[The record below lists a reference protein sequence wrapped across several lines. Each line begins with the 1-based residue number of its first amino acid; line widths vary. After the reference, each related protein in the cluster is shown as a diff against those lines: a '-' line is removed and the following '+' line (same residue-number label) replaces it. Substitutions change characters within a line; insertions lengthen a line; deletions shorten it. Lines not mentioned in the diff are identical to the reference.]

1 MYLKSIEMQGFKSFP
16 DRTKLIFDPGHK
28 GSDQVVA
35 DGTSVGVTVIV
46 GPNGSGKSNIAD
58 AMRWVLGEISSK
70 TLRSS
75 KMEDVIFGGADS
87 RRPMGYAEV
96 SVTFDNTSDFGK
108 LDCPYDEVTVTRRY
122 FRAGESEY
130 LINRK
135 AVRLKDIYE
144 LFLNTGI
151 GRDGYSIIGQGRIAD
166 MVSRK
171 SEERRSVFE
180 DASGIAKYRV
190 KKNEAER
197 KLKATEDN
205 LVRVRDI
212 FAEVEAQLIPQEK
225 EANKARKGI
234 VLLEAKK
241 RADISLWLYD
251 TEHLSREIAEAT
263 TLRSHAAFDLNQAEE
278 AVEALDVQRARLSEM
293 TQGSRAASEELLSR
307 ITAMTES
314 QHSLDSS
321 YRVAETTMRHTEE
334 MIAAAGDTRDA
345 LSRQLDAD
353 KAELEAHRA
362 ECRRLGE
369 ALEALENRSA
379 ANDEEIA
386 TLNQRVERLSDL
398 IDSAAED
405 IRDRE
410 EKLMDLRVSLSVLET
425 TRDSDSDR
433 NSGILSEI
441 EELET
446 TSRALQKEVDDHQR
460 VVDKYNEKIESI
472 REEITVAEARMTTL
486 NEEYGDLHES
496 HNSAILRRDSV
507 IQRINTYRAME
518 AQMEG
523 YADAVKFVMKSYK
536 EGRITGYNGAPCGRI
551 YGPLSQ
557 LISVEQ
563 DYITA
568 VETALGTNLQNIVV
582 EDEDTAKAAMYALK
596 RANAGRTTFYP
607 LTSMRPSLETE
618 EMRRAAGF
626 AGYVAVAD
634 TLVSCDDKYSGVLS
648 ALLGRTLVFDHIDNA
663 TAMAKAL
670 KYRVRVVTLDGQQ
683 INVGGSFTGGSTGRK
698 NGALSRAAEIK
709 RLEED
714 LKGLESA
721 VTDTEAKLTALREQI
736 KRVDD
741 DKNSL
746 EDKRDLTRAIMAGE
760 VDKLSRSRANLDAN
774 EALLTRVR
782 DDSEAI
788 LRQNEANET
797 AMASLRAEEKGLE
810 QTLSELRTLR
820 SEKAA
825 ERGDCEDRVD
835 QLESAQTRLLIDISA
850 ARKDV
855 ETRETLAALCEER
868 MASTHN
874 NVTVNEERVAA
885 YRQKLEDATKAQAEN
900 RRQFAAGEEALAAL
914 IAERAKTDENS
925 AAFEQK
931 LNTVNTRLRE
941 EMDRKENL
949 FREFTTADG
958 KLNGLQSEMDKL
970 SGKLWEDYELSRADA
985 VALGYPPVT
994 PENRREVVATQTD
1007 CRNKLRFIGHF
1018 DPDAVEKYNETKNRY
1033 DTMSTQLS
1041 DLEKSQRDLM
1051 QVIGRLE
1058 GEMKTAFVDAFNK
1071 INENFAVTFS
1081 ELFGGGSAEITL
1093 SDPENVLESGI
1104 EIKAAPPGK
1113 IIKNLMQLSG
1123 GEQAF
1128 IGVALFFAILKV
1140 NPTPF
1145 CILDEIEAA
1154 LDEVNVERL
1163 AQYIKRYSDET
1174 QFIMITHRR
1183 GTMAAATRLY
1193 GVTMPERG
1201 ISKVLALD
1209 VADIAKN
1216 KENDWN
1222 GLFN

>member
-16 DRTKLIFDPGHK
+16 DRTKLVFDPGHK
-28 GSDQVVA
+28 GSDQMVT
-35 DGTSVGVTVIV
+35 DGSVGVTVIV

-212 FAEVEAQLIPQEK
+212 FAEVESQILPLEK

-251 TEHLSREIAEAT
+251 TEHLTGEINEASELRGHAE
-263 TLRSHAAFDLNQAEE
+263 FDLRQAEE
-278 AVEALDVQRARLSEM
+278 AVEALDVQRERLTEM
-293 TQGSRAASEELLSR
+293 TKGSRAASEELLGK
-307 ITAMTES
+307 ITSLTES
-314 QHSLDSS
+314 QHDLDSR
-321 YRVAETTMRHTEE
+321 YRVTETTMRHTEE
-334 MIAAAGDTRDA
+334 MISAAGDTRAA

-353 KAELEAHRA
+353 RTELEAHRA
-362 ECRRLGE
+362 ECQKLGE
-369 ALEALENRSA
+369 ALEALEQRSA
-379 ANDEEIA
+379 ANNEEIDA
-386 TLNQRVERLSDL
+386 LNTRIDKLTEL
-398 IDSAAED
+398 IDSAAAD
-405 IRDRE
+405 IRARE
-410 EKLMDLRVSLSVLET
+410 EALMDLRVSLSVLET

-441 EELET
+441 EELEA
-446 TSRALQKEVDDHQR
+446 TSRALQTEVDSCQR
-460 VVDKYNEKIESI
+460 VVDKYNDKINGYG
-472 REEITVAEARMTTL
+472 EEIAAAEKQLTAL
-486 NEEYGDLHES
+486 NEESGNLYES
-496 HNSAILRRDSV
+496 RNTAILRRDSV
-507 IQRINTYRAME
+507 TQRITTYRAME
-518 AQMEG
+518 AQLEG
-523 YADAVKFVMKSYK
+523 YADAVKFVMKSYR
-536 EGRITGYNGAPCGRI
+536 EGRITGYNGAPCGKI

-563 DYITA
+563 DYVTA
-568 VETALGTNLQNIVV
+568 VETALGANLQNIVV

-607 LTSMRPSLETE
+607 LTSMRPSSETDD
-618 EMRRAAGF
+618 MKRASGF
-626 AGYVAVAD
+626 AGFVAVAD
-634 TLVSCDDKYSGVLS
+634 TLVACDEKYRGVLS
-648 ALLGRTLVFDHIDNA
+648 SLLGRTLVFDHIDHA
-663 TAMAKAL
+663 TAMAKTL

-683 INVGGSFTGGSTGRK
+683 INVGGSFTGGSAGRK
-698 NGALSRAAEIK
+698 NGSLSRAAEIK
-709 RLEED
+709 RMEED
-714 LKGLESA
+714 LKGLETA
-721 VTDTEAKLTALREQI
+721 VTEAESRLAALREQI
-736 KRVDD
+736 KRTDD
-741 DKNSL
+741 DKNAL

-760 VDKLSRSRANLDAN
+760 TDKLSRARANLDAN

-782 DDSEAI
+782 EDSEAI
-788 LRQNEANET
+788 LRQNEENEN
-797 AMASLRAEEKGLE
+797 AMATLRAEETGLE
-810 QTLSELRTLR
+810 QALTELKTLR
-820 SEKAA
+820 EEKAA

-835 QLESAQTRLLIDISA
+835 QLETAQTTLLIEISA

-855 ETRETLAALCEER
+855 ETRETLASICEER
-868 MASTHN
+868 MASTQSD
-874 NVTVNEERVAA
+874 VTVNEERVEA
-885 YRQKLEDATKAQAEN
+885 YRQKLAEAAESQAEN
-900 RRQFAAGEEALAAL
+900 RRLFEEGEKALSAL
-914 IAERAKTDENS
+914 LADRARADENS
-925 AAFEQK
+925 AAYEQK

-949 FREFTTADG
+949 FREFTTADS
-958 KLNGLQSEMDKL
+958 KLTALQAEMDKL
-970 SGKLWEDYELSRADA
+970 SGKLWEDYEMSRAEA

-1033 DTMSTQLS
+1033 DTMSAQLS
-1041 DLEKSQRDLM
+1041 DLEKSQRELM
-1051 QVIGRLE
+1051 GIIGRLE

-1093 SDPENVLESGI
+1093 SDPDNVLESGI

-1201 ISKVLALD
+1201 ISKVLTLD

-1222 GLFN
+1222 GLFS

>member
-16 DRTKLIFDPGHK
+16 DRTKLVFDPGHK

-135 AVRLKDIYE
+135 SVRLKDIYE

-190 KKNEAER
+190 KKNESER
-197 KLKATEDN
+197 KLKNTEEN

-212 FAEVEAQLIPQEK
+212 FAEVEAQVGPLER
-225 EANKARKGI
+225 EANKARKG
-234 VLLEAKK
+234 LALYETKK

-251 TEHLSREIAEAT
+251 TERLAREITEAT
-263 TLRSHAAFDLNQAEE
+263 DLRNHSEFDLRQAEE
-278 AVEALDVQRARLSEM
+278 AVEALDVQQARLTEM
-293 TQGSRAASEELLSR
+293 TRGSRATSEELQNR
-307 ITAMTES
+307 ITELTAA
-314 QHSLDSS
+314 QHKLDSE
-321 YRVAETTMRHTEE
+321 YRVNETTMHHTEE
-334 MIAAAGDTRDA
+334 MIAAAGETRAA
-345 LSRQLDAD
+345 LERQLEAD
-353 KAELEAHRA
+353 TAELNAHSQKC
-362 ECRRLGE
+362 EELGRVL
-369 ALEALENRSA
+369 ADLEGQSA
-379 ANDEEIA
+379 ANAEEIK
-386 TLNQRVERLSDL
+386 TLNARIEELETL
-398 IDSAAED
+398 IDTAAED
-405 IRDRE
+405 IRARE
-410 EKLMDLRVSLSVLET
+410 AALMDIRVSISVLKT

-441 EELET
+441 EEYEN

-460 VVDKYNEKIESI
+460 VVDGYNERIEKIA
-472 REEITVAEARMTTL
+472 REITEAEARLTEL
-486 NEEYGDLHES
+486 NEQYGYLHEA
-496 HNSAILRRDSV
+496 HNNAILRRDSTH
-507 IQRINTYRAME
+507 QRISTFRAME
-518 AQMEG
+518 SQFEG
-523 YADAVKFVMKSYK
+523 YADAVKFVMKQYRD
-536 EGRITGYNGAPCGRI
+536 GQITGFGGRPCGKI

-557 LISVEQ
+557 LINVAET
-563 DYITA
+563 YVTA
-568 VETALGTNLQNIVV
+568 VETALGSNLQNIVV

-607 LTSMRPSLETE
+607 LTSMRGSTETP
-618 EMRRAAGF
+618 EMKQAAGF
-626 AGYVAVAD
+626 EGYIAVAD
-634 TLVSCDDKYSGVLS
+634 TLVTCDSRYREVLS
-648 ALLGRTLVFDHIDNA
+648 SMLGRTLVFDTIDHANV
-663 TAMAKAL
+663 MAKAL

-683 INVGGSFTGGSTGRK
+683 INVGGSFTGGSAGRK
-698 NGALSRAAEIK
+698 NSSLSRAAEIK
-709 RLEED
+709 RLEAD
-714 LKGLESA
+714 LSTLEENVKSS
-721 VTDTEAKLTALREQI
+721 EAKLTALRADI
-736 KRVDD
+736 KKTDD
-741 DKNSL
+741 EKNSL

-760 VDKLSRSRANLDAN
+760 VDRLSRAKANLDAN
-774 EALLTRVR
+774 EALLTRVKE
-782 DDSEAI
+782 DSEAI
-788 LRQNEANET
+788 LRQNEQNEET
-797 AMASLRAEEKGLE
+797 MQSLRAEEKSLD
-810 QTLSELRTLR
+810 LAVSELKELR
-820 SEKAA
+820 AEKAG
-825 ERGDCEDRVD
+825 EKGDKEDRVD
-835 QLESAQTRLLIDISA
+835 QLESEQTRLFIAISA

-855 ETRETLAALCEER
+855 ETEETLAGLCSER

-874 NVTVNEERVAA
+874 DILVNDERVAA
-885 YRQKLEDATKAQAEN
+885 HRAKLSDFAVSQAEN
-900 RRQFAAGEEALAAL
+900 RRLYAEGQESLNALL
-914 IAERAKTDENS
+914 SDRARADENS
-925 AAFEQK
+925 ASFENK
-931 LNTVNTRLRE
+931 LNTLNTKLRE
-941 EMDRKENL
+941 QMDHKENL
-949 FREFTTADG
+949 FREFTTADS
-958 KLNGLQSEMDKL
+958 KLASLQAEMDKL
-970 SGKLWEDYELSRADA
+970 SGRLWEDYELSRADA
-985 VALGYPPVT
+985 IALEYPSVT
-994 PENRREVVATQTD
+994 PENRTEMVATQTE
-1007 CRNKLRFIGHF
+1007 CRNKLRALGHF
-1018 DPDAVEKYNETKNRY
+1018 DPDAVEKYADVKLRY
-1033 DTMSTQLS
+1033 DTMGAQLS
-1041 DLEKSQRDLM
+1041 DLEKSKNDLLK
-1051 QVIGRLE
+1051 VIGDLE
-1058 GEMKTAFVDAFNK
+1058 GEMKTVFVDAFNK
-1071 INENFAVTFS
+1071 INENFSETFS
-1081 ELFGGGSAEITL
+1081 ELFGGGSAEISL

-1201 ISKVLALD
+1201 ISKVLTLD

-1222 GLFN
+1222 GLFS

>member
-16 DRTKLIFDPGHK
+16 DRTKLVFDPGHK

-197 KLKATEDN
+197 KLNATEGN
-205 LVRVRDI
+205 LIRIRDI
-212 FAEVEAQLIPQEK
+212 YAEVEAQVGPLEK
-225 EANKARKGI
+225 EAAKARKGI
-234 VLLEAKK
+234 ALLETKK
-241 RADISLWLYD
+241 RADVSLWLYD
-251 TEHLSREIAEAT
+251 TERLSREIGDAT
-263 TLRSHAAFDLNQAEE
+263 DLYNRARFDLNQAEE
-278 AVEALDVQRARLSEM
+278 AVEALDVQRERLTEM
-293 TQGSRAASEELLSR
+293 TRGSRATSEELQAR
-307 ITAMTES
+307 ITELTET
-314 QHSLDSS
+314 QHGLDSQ
-321 YRVAETTMRHTEE
+321 YRVTETTMRHTEE
-334 MIAAAGDTRDA
+334 MISTAAETREGLA
-345 LSRQLDAD
+345 RQLETDS
-353 KAELEAHRA
+353 AELESRRA
-362 ECRRLGE
+362 ACKALGE
-369 ALEALENRSA
+369 KLEKLESESSA
-379 ANDEEIA
+379 NASEIQ
-386 TLNQRVERLSDL
+386 TLNRRIEGLSDL
-398 IDSAAED
+398 IDSAAAD
-405 IRDRE
+405 IRARE
-410 EKLMDLRVSLSVLET
+410 EALVELRVSISVLET

-441 EELET
+441 EEYESI
-446 TSRALQKEVDDHQR
+446 SRALQKEVDDHQR
-460 VVDKYNEKIESI
+460 VVDKYEQKINDIRNEIAA
-472 REEITVAEARMTTL
+472 AEARLDEL
-486 NEEYGDLHES
+486 NEAYGDLHEQ
-496 HNSAILRRDSV
+496 HNTAVLRRDTV
-507 IQRINTYRAME
+507 TQRIHTYRAME
-518 AQMEG
+518 AQFEG
-523 YADAVKFVMKSYK
+523 YADAVKFVMKQYR
-536 EGRITGYNGAPCGRI
+536 EGRITGFGGSPCGVI

-557 LISVEQ
+557 LISVEP
-563 DYITA
+563 DYVTA
-568 VETALGTNLQNIVV
+568 VETALGGSLQNIVV

-607 LTSMRPSLETE
+607 LTSIRPSSETDD
-618 EMRRAAGF
+618 MKRASGF
-626 AGYVAVAD
+626 AGYIAVAD
-634 TLVSCDDKYSGVLS
+634 TLVSCDDRYRGVLS
-648 ALLGRTLVFDHIDNA
+648 FLLGRTLVFDNIDHA

-683 INVGGSFTGGSTGRK
+683 INVGGSFTGGSAGRK
-698 NGALSRAAEIK
+698 NSSLSRAAEIK
-709 RLEED
+709 RMESDLAELEANVTRT
-714 LKGLESA
+714 ES
-721 VTDTEAKLTALREQI
+721 ELTALRDQI
-736 KRVDD
+736 KKTDEE
-741 DKNSL
+741 KNSL
-746 EDKRDLTRAIMAGE
+746 EDKRDLTRAVMAGE
-760 VDKLSRSRANLDAN
+760 VDRLSRSKANLDAN
-774 EALLTRVR
+774 EALLTRVKE
-782 DDSEAI
+782 DSEAI
-788 LRQNEANET
+788 LRQNEENE
-797 AMASLRAEEKGLE
+797 AAVLSLRAEEKALDSAV
-810 QTLSELRTLR
+810 SELRALR
-820 SEKAA
+820 EEKAA
-825 ERGDCEDRVD
+825 ERGDCEDQVD
-835 QLESAQTRLLIDISA
+835 RLETRQTHLLIDISA

-855 ETRETLAALCEER
+855 ETQEELARLCAER
-868 MASTHN
+868 MASTEN
-874 NVTVNEERVAA
+874 DMRISDERVAA
-885 YRQKLEDATKAQAEN
+885 YRQKLAEAADAQREN
-900 RRQFAAGEEALAAL
+900 RRLFAEGETALTAL
-914 IAERAKTDENS
+914 MTDRARADENS
-925 AAFEQK
+925 ASFEAK
-931 LNTVNTRLRE
+931 LNSLNTRLRVQ
-941 EMDRKENL
+941 MDHKENL
-949 FREFTTADG
+949 FRECTTAG
-958 KLNGLQSEMDKL
+958 SKLENLQAEMDKL
-970 SGKLWEDYELSRADA
+970 SGRLWDDYEMSRADA
-985 VALGYPPVT
+985 IALGYPPVT
-994 PENRREVVATQTD
+994 PENRQETVAIQTE
-1007 CRNKLRFIGHF
+1007 CRNKLRYIGHF
-1018 DPDAVEKYNETKNRY
+1018 DPDAVEKYNEVKKRY
-1033 DTMSTQLS
+1033 EEMGVQLS
-1041 DLEKSQRDLM
+1041 DLEKAKNDLM
-1051 QVIGRLE
+1051 NVIGRLE

-1093 SDPENVLESGI
+1093 SDPDNVLESGI

-1201 ISKVLALD
+1201 ISKVLTLD

-1216 KENDWN
+1216 KESDWN
-1222 GLFN
+1222 GLFS

>member
-16 DRTKLIFDPGHK
+16 DRTKLVFDPGHK

-35 DGTSVGVTVIV
+35 DVTSVGVTVIV

-197 KLKATEDN
+197 KLNATETN
-205 LVRVRDI
+205 LVRIRDI
-212 FAEVEAQLIPQEK
+212 FAEVESQIIPLEK

-251 TEHLSREIAEAT
+251 TERLSHDITEASDLRAHAE
-263 TLRSHAAFDLNQAEE
+263 FDLRQAEE
-278 AVEALDVQRARLSEM
+278 AVQALDVRRERLVEM
-293 TQGSRAASEELLSR
+293 SQGSRAASEELLGR
-307 ITAMTES
+307 ITALTEA
-314 QHSLDSS
+314 QHDLDSR
-321 YRVAETTMRHTEE
+321 YRVTETTMRHTEE
-334 MIAAAGDTRDA
+334 MIAAAAESRAA
-345 LSRQLDAD
+345 LLRQLEAD

-362 ECRRLGE
+362 ECAKFGE
-369 ALEALENRSA
+369 ALEALEKQSG
-379 ANDEEIA
+379 ANAEEIEA
-386 TLNQRVERLSDL
+386 LTRRVERLDEL

-405 IRDRE
+405 IRARE
-410 EKLMDLRVSLSVLET
+410 EELVELRVSISVLET

-441 EELET
+441 EEYESV
-446 TSRALQKEVDDHQR
+446 SRALQKEVDDRQR
-460 VVDKYNEKIESI
+460 VVDKYTEKINAI
-472 REEITVAEARMTTL
+472 IEEIAAAEKSLTQL
-486 NEEYGDLHES
+486 NEAFGDLHER

-507 IQRINTYRAME
+507 TQRITTYRAME
-518 AQMEG
+518 AQFEG
-523 YADAVKFVMKSYK
+523 YADAVKFVMKQYR
-536 EGRITGYNGAPCGRI
+536 EGRITGYNGTPCGTI

-563 DYITA
+563 DYVTA
-568 VETALGTNLQNIVV
+568 VETALGASLQNIVV
-582 EDEDTAKAAMYALK
+582 EDEETAKTAIYALK

-607 LTSMRPSLETE
+607 LTSMRPSTETDD
-618 EMRRAAGF
+618 MKRAAGF
-626 AGYVAVAD
+626 GGYVAVAD
-634 TLVSCDDKYSGVLS
+634 TLVSCDERYRNVLS
-648 ALLGRTLVFDHIDNA
+648 SLLGRTLVFDTIDNA
-663 TAMAKAL
+663 TVMAKAL

-698 NGALSRAAEIK
+698 NSSLSRAAEIK
-709 RLEED
+709 RMEED
-714 LKGLESA
+714 LTTLEENVKRA
-721 VTDTEAKLTALREQI
+721 EAELTTLREQI
-736 KRVDD
+736 RKTDGE
-741 DKNSL
+741 KSSL
-746 EDKRDLTRAIMAGE
+746 EDKRDLTRAVMAGE
-760 VDKLSRSRANLDAN
+760 VDRLNRSKANLDAN

-782 DDSEAI
+782 EDSEAI
-788 LRQNEANET
+788 LRQNEENEVTMAN
-797 AMASLRAEEKGLE
+797 LRAEETELDNAVK
-810 QTLSELRTLR
+810 ELRALR
-820 SEKAA
+820 EEKAA

-835 QLESAQTRLLIDISA
+835 RLEAEQTRLFIEISA
-850 ARKDV
+850 TRKDV

-868 MASTHN
+868 MASTN
-874 NVTVNEERVAA
+874 NDIRISDERVEAH
-885 YRQKLEDATKAQAEN
+885 RQKLAEAAGAQTEN
-900 RRQFAAGEEALAAL
+900 RRLYAEGEATLSALVSDRS
-914 IAERAKTDENS
+914 RADENS
-925 AAFEQK
+925 ASYEQK

-949 FREFTTADG
+949 FREFTTADS
-958 KLNGLQSEMDKL
+958 KLSGLQAEMDKL
-970 SGKLWEDYELSRADA
+970 SGKLWEDYELSRTDA
-985 VALGYPPVT
+985 IALGYPPVT

-1018 DPDAVEKYNETKNRY
+1018 DPDAVEKYNETKARY
-1033 DTMSTQLS
+1033 DTMSTQLD
-1041 DLEKSQRDLM
+1041 DLERSKNELM
-1051 QVIGRLE
+1051 GIIGRLE

-1071 INENFAVTFS
+1071 INENFSQTFS

-1093 SDPENVLESGI
+1093 SDPDNVLESGI

-1113 IIKNLMQLSG
+1113 IIKSLMQLSG

-1201 ISKVLALD
+1201 ISKVLTLD

-1216 KENDWN
+1216 KESDWN
-1222 GLFN
+1222 GLFS

>member
-16 DRTKLIFDPGHK
+16 DRTKLVFEPGHK

-197 KLKATEDN
+197 KLNATESN
-205 LVRVRDI
+205 LVRIRDI
-212 FAEVEAQLIPQEK
+212 FAEVESQIGPLEK

-251 TEHLSREIAEAT
+251 TERLNRDIAEAT
-263 TLRSHAAFDLNQAEE
+263 ALRNHAEFDLTQAEE
-278 AVEALDVQRARLSEM
+278 SVQALDVQRERLTEM
-293 TQGSRAASEELLSR
+293 SQGSRATSEELLGQ
-307 ITAMTES
+307 ITALTES
-314 QHSLDSS
+314 QHDLDSR
-321 YRVAETTMRHTEE
+321 YRVTETTMRHTEE
-334 MIAAAGDTRDA
+334 MIAAAAETRAA
-345 LSRQLDAD
+345 LTRQLDAD
-353 KAELEAHRA
+353 RVELEGHRA
-362 ECRRLGE
+362 ECAKLGE
-369 ALEALENRSA
+369 AL
-379 ANDEEIA
+379 A
-386 TLNQRVERLSDL
+386 TLEKQSADNTAEIESLNRRIERLSEL
-398 IDSAAED
+398 IDSAAAD
-405 IRDRE
+405 IRERE
-410 EKLMDLRVSLSVLET
+410 EALVELRVSISVLET

-441 EELET
+441 EEYERI
-446 TSRALQKEVDDHQR
+446 SRGLQKEVDDRQR
-460 VVDKYNEKIESI
+460 VVDKYTDKMNAIAAELHAAEESLT
-472 REEITVAEARMTTL
+472 RL
-486 NEEYGDLHES
+486 NEQYSDLHER
-496 HNSAILRRDSV
+496 HNSALLRRDSV
-507 IQRINTYRAME
+507 TQRINTYRAME
-518 AQMEG
+518 AQFEG
-523 YADAVKFVMKSYK
+523 YADAVKFVMKAYR
-536 EGRITGYNGAPCGRI
+536 EGKITGYNGSPCGKI

-563 DYITA
+563 DYVTA
-568 VETALGTNLQNIVV
+568 VETALGASLQNIVV
-582 EDEDTAKAAMYALK
+582 EDENTAKAAIYALK
-596 RANAGRTTFYP
+596 RAHAGRTTFYP
-607 LTSMRPSLETE
+607 LTSMRPAGETDD
-618 EMRRAAGF
+618 MRRAT
-626 AGYVAVAD
+626 GYTGYIAVAD
-634 TLVSCDDKYSGVLS
+634 TLVFCDDRYRGVLS
-648 ALLGRTLVFDHIDNA
+648 YLLGRTLVFDNIDNA
-663 TAMAKAL
+663 TVMAKAL

-698 NGALSRAAEIK
+698 NSSLTRAAEIK
-709 RLEED
+709 RMEED
-714 LKGLESA
+714 LTSLEETVKAS
-721 VTDTEAKLTALREQI
+721 EAQLVSLREQI
-736 KRVDD
+736 KRCDLE
-741 DKNSL
+741 KNAL
-746 EDKRDLTRAIMAGE
+746 EDKRDLTRAVMAGE
-760 VDKLSRSRANLDAN
+760 VDRLSKSRANLDAN
-774 EALLTRVR
+774 EALLSRVR
-782 DDSEAI
+782 EDSEAI
-788 LRQNEANET
+788 LRQNEENENT
-797 AMASLRAEEKGLE
+797 MVTLRAEETSLE
-810 QTLSELRTLR
+810 KAVSELRTLR
-820 SEKAA
+820 EEKAS

-835 QLESAQTRLLIDISA
+835 QLEAHQTRLFIEISA

-868 MASTHN
+868 MASTN
-874 NVTVNEERVAA
+874 NDIRVSDERVEAH
-885 YRQKLEDATKAQAEN
+885 RQKLAEAADSQTEN
-900 RRQFAAGEEALAAL
+900 RRLFAEGETSLAAL
-914 IAERAKTDENS
+914 VSDRTRADENS
-925 AAFEQK
+925 AAYEQK
-931 LNTVNTRLRE
+931 LNTINTRLRE

-949 FREFTTADG
+949 FREFTTADS
-958 KLNGLQSEMDKL
+958 KLTGLQTEMDKL

-985 VALGYPPVT
+985 VALNYPPVT

-1018 DPDAVEKYNETKNRY
+1018 DPDAVEKYNETKARY
-1033 DTMSTQLS
+1033 DTMSTQLD
-1041 DLEKSQRDLM
+1041 DLEKSKNELM
-1051 QVIGRLE
+1051 GIIGRLE
-1058 GEMKTAFVDAFNK
+1058 GEMKTAFVEAFNK

-1093 SDPENVLESGI
+1093 SDPDNVLESGI

-1113 IIKNLMQLSG
+1113 IIKSLMQLSG

-1201 ISKVLALD
+1201 ISKVLTLD

-1222 GLFN
+1222 GLFS